1 MDCTGVADIL
11 VLHGG
16 FVAEVVEEVELVV
29 VCAVRLVLRCANGRR
44 DFCDVL
50 ALCRLK

>member
-1 MDCTGVADIL
+1 MDCTGVVDIL

-29 VCAVRLVLRCANGRR
+29 VCVVRLVLWCANGR

>member
-1 MDCTGVADIL
+1 MDCTGVVDIL

-16 FVAEVVEEVELVV
+16 FVAEVV
-29 VCAVRLVLRCANGRR
+29 VCVVRLVLWCANGRR